1 MTRFEELEREYLWQ
15 QTPEG
20 KAALSV
26 KRDLL
31 QKFRDVTGTTQLN
44 LGVVQPLY
52 DAHTHQIINYI
63 KVL

>member
-1 MTRFEELEREYLWQ
+1 MSNFKDMEREYHWQ

-31 QKFRDVTGTTQLN
+31 QKFRDVTGTTPLN
-44 LGVVQPLY
+44 VGVVQPLY
-52 DAHTHQIINYI
+52 DAHTHQIIQYI